1 MFNLTYVIEN
11 AIIILVLL
19 KGGFMRKRI
28 SKQNK
33 QEKATISLKKIFI
46 ITVIFLI
53 LAGMMS
59 VMATNQKLT
68 SVKILLSSGYE
79 MDVMT
84 TSSKVPDILAEN
96 HIVVLDDESVTP
108 NIDEELSDNRTITIT
123 KGAEQANDDI
133 SMSAEE
139 ILASYTQIVEK
150 VLTEEVEIPFETITK
165 DVSNGSFATQNRVVQ
180 NGENG
185 LKRVTYRIR
194 YQSGAE
200 IEKTEIASEV
210 IKEPVDKIVEV
221 RTKQVTSRSGGI
233 VKGSVAEYQAYAEK
247 RCFDYGWS
255 DADFSALVKLWNKES
270 GWNPASRNA
279 SSGAYGIPQALPASK
294 MATAGSDYLTN
305 YKTQINWGLSY
316 IKSRY
321 GTPSAA
327 WNHACKKGWY

>member
-1 MFNLTYVIEN
+1 
-11 AIIILVLL
+11 
-19 KGGFMRKRI
+19 MRKRI

-33 QEKATISLKKIFI
+33 QERATISLKKIF
-46 ITVIFLI
+46 VMALIFLI
-53 LAGMMS
+53 LAGTMS

-84 TSSKVPDILAEN
+84 TSTKVSDILAEN
-96 HIVVLDDESVTP
+96 HIVVLDGESVTP
-108 NIDEELSDNRTITIT
+108 AIDEELSDNKTITIT
-123 KGAEQANDDI
+123 KGATEANTDEDY
-133 SMSAEE
+133 MSAEE

-150 VLTEEVEIPFETITK
+150 VVTEEVEIPYETVTK
-165 DVSNGSFATQNRVVQ
+165 DVSNGSSTTQNRVVQ

-194 YQSGAE
+194 YQNGE
-200 IEKTEIASEV
+200 KKKKTEISSEI

-221 RTKQVTSRSGGI
+221 RTKQVTSRGG
-233 VKGSVAEYQAYAEK
+233 VVSGSVAEYQAYAEK

-255 DADFSALVKLWNKES
+255 DADFQALVKLWNKES
-270 GWNPASRNA
+270 RWNPYASNS

-294 MATAGSDYLTN
+294 MATYGTDYRTN
-305 YKTQINWGLSY
+305 YKTQIEWGLSY

-327 WNHACKKGWY
+327 WNHSCTKGWY

>member
-1 MFNLTYVIEN
+1 
-11 AIIILVLL
+11 
-19 KGGFMRKRI
+19 MRKRV

-33 QEKATISLKKIFI
+33 HEKATISLKKIFI

-79 MDVMT
+79 MNVMT
-84 TSSKVPDILAEN
+84 TNTKVSDILAEN
-96 HIVVLDDESVTP
+96 HIVVLDDETVTP
-108 NIDEELSDNRTITIT
+108 NINDELSDNRTITIT
-123 KGAEQANDDI
+123 KGAKEANDD
-133 SMSAEE
+133 SYMTAEE

-150 VLTEEVEIPFETITK
+150 VVTEEVEIPFETITK
-165 DVSNGSFATQNRVVQ
+165 DVSNGSYATQNRVVQ
-180 NGENG
+180 TGENG

-200 IEKTEIASEV
+200 IEKTEISSEIV
-210 IKEPVDKIVEV
+210 KEPVDKIVEV
-221 RTKQVTSRSGGI
+221 RTKQVTSRGGI

-255 DADFSALVKLWNKES
+255 DADFQALVKLWNKES
-270 GWNPASRNA
+270 GWNPAAHNS

-294 MATAGSDYLTN
+294 MATAGTDYLTN
-305 YKTQINWGLSY
+305 YKTQIEWGLSY

-327 WNHACKKGWY
+327 WNQSCSRGWY

>member
-1 MFNLTYVIEN
+1 
-11 AIIILVLL
+11 
-19 KGGFMRKRI
+19 MRKRV

-33 QEKATISLKKIFI
+33 HEKATISLKKIFI
-46 ITVIFLI
+46 ITLIFLI

-84 TSSKVPDILAEN
+84 TSTKVSDILAEN
-96 HIVVLDDESVTP
+96 HIVVLDDETVTP
-108 NIDEELSDNRTITIT
+108 NINDELSDNRTITIT
-123 KGAEQANDDI
+123 KGAKEANDD
-133 SMSAEE
+133 SYMTAEE

-150 VLTEEVEIPFETITK
+150 VVTEEVEIPFETITK
-165 DVSNGSFATQNRVVQ
+165 DVSNGSYATQNRVVQ
-180 NGENG
+180 TGENG

-200 IEKTEIASEV
+200 IEKTEISSEIV
-210 IKEPVDKIVEV
+210 KEPVDKIVEV
-221 RTKQVTSRSGGI
+221 RTKQVTSRGGI

-255 DADFSALVKLWNKES
+255 DADFQALVKLWNKES
-270 GWNPASRNA
+270 GWNPAAHNS

-294 MATAGSDYLTN
+294 MATAGTDYLTN
-305 YKTQINWGLSY
+305 YKTQIEWGLSY

-327 WNHACKKGWY
+327 WNQSCRRGWY

>member
-1 MFNLTYVIEN
+1 
-11 AIIILVLL
+11 
-19 KGGFMRKRI
+19 MRKRI

-33 QEKATISLKKIFI
+33 QERATISLKKIF
-46 ITVIFLI
+46 VMALIFLI
-53 LAGMMS
+53 LAGTMS

-84 TSSKVPDILAEN
+84 TSTKVSDILAEN
-96 HIVVLDDESVTP
+96 HIVVLDGESVTP
-108 NIDEELSDNRTITIT
+108 NIDEELSDNKTITIT
-123 KGAEQANDDI
+123 KGSTKTNSDEDY
-133 SMSAEE
+133 MSAEE

-150 VLTEEVEIPFETITK
+150 VVTEEVEIPYETVTK
-165 DVSNGSFATQNRVVQ
+165 DVSNGSSTTQNRVVQ
-180 NGENG
+180 KGENG

-194 YQSGAE
+194 YQNGAE
-200 IEKTEIASEV
+200 IEKTEISSEI

-221 RTKQVTSRSGGI
+221 RTKQVTSRGG
-233 VKGSVAEYQAYAEK
+233 VVSGSVAEYQAYAEK

-255 DADFSALVKLWNKES
+255 DADFQALVKLWNKES
-270 GWNPASRNA
+270 RWNPYASNS

-294 MATAGSDYLTN
+294 MATYGTDYRTN
-305 YKTQINWGLSY
+305 YKTQIEWGLSY

-327 WNHACKKGWY
+327 WNHSCTKGWY

>member
-1 MFNLTYVIEN
+1 
-11 AIIILVLL
+11 
-19 KGGFMRKRI
+19 MRKRV

-33 QEKATISLKKIFI
+33 HEKATISLKKIFI

-79 MDVMT
+79 MNVMT
-84 TSSKVPDILAEN
+84 TNTKVSDILAEN
-96 HIVVLDDESVTP
+96 HIVVLDDETVTP
-108 NIDEELSDNRTITIT
+108 NINDELSDNRTITIT
-123 KGAEQANDDI
+123 KGAKEANDD
-133 SMSAEE
+133 SYMTAEE

-150 VLTEEVEIPFETITK
+150 VVTEEVEIPFETITK
-165 DVSNGSFATQNRVVQ
+165 DVSNGSYATQNRVVQ
-180 NGENG
+180 TGENG

-200 IEKTEIASEV
+200 IEKTEISSEIV
-210 IKEPVDKIVEV
+210 KEPVDKIVEV
-221 RTKQVTSRSGGI
+221 RTKQVTSRGGI

-255 DADFSALVKLWNKES
+255 DADFQALVKLWNKES
-270 GWNPASRNA
+270 GWNPAAHNS

-294 MATAGSDYLTN
+294 MATAGTDYLTN
-305 YKTQINWGLSY
+305 YKTQIEWGLSY

-327 WNHACKKGWY
+327 WNQSCRRGWY